1 MLRPIGNGVLVKIKE
16 IENKTASGII
26 LPEKAVKAKKETT
39 GEVVVV
45 GPGEWLDSGNFRSPD
60 VKVGEIV
67 LFSEHAGT
75 EVVFEGEEYL
85 LMSAGEI
92 LAVIE

>member
-1 MLRPIGNGVLVKIKE
+1 MLRPIGNRVLVKIKE

-26 LPEKAVKAKKETT
+26 LPEKVVKAKKETT

-45 GPGEWLDSGNFRSPD
+45 GPGECLDSGNFRAPD

-75 EVVFEGEEYL
+75 EVLFEGEEYL
-85 LMSAGEI
+85 LLSAGEI

>member
-1 MLRPIGNGVLVKIKE
+1 MGSRVLVKRKK
-16 IENKTASGII
+16 IEETTESGII
-26 LPEKAVKAKKETT
+26 LPNKVVEEKKETT
-39 GEVVVV
+39 GEVVAT
-45 GPGEWLDSGNFRSPD
+45 GTGERLDNGTLCTPD

-67 LFSEHAGT
+67 LFSEFAGT
-75 EVVFEGEEYL
+75 EVLFGGEEYL

>member
-1 MLRPIGNGVLVKIKE
+1 MLRPMGNRVLVQRKKVE
-16 IENKTASGII
+16 EKTESGII
-26 LPEKAVKAKKETT
+26 LPDKVVEKTKETK
-39 GEVVVV
+39 GEVVAV
-45 GPGEWLDSGNFRSPD
+45 GEGERLDSGSLRTPG

-67 LFSEHAGT
+67 LFSEFAGT
-75 EVVFEGEEYL
+75 EVLFEGEEYL